1 MNNLADT
8 RWLQRF
14 DSYER
19 ALAALERAAAIAEKR
34 ALSELEEQGL
44 IQSFEFTHELSWNLL
59 KDYLEYKSFADI
71 HGSRDSTRT
80 ALREGYIENGE
91 IWMDM
96 IESRNKSSHTYNSD
110 TAQSLVSVILDS
122 YIAEFRALYKR
133 MKDYAEEFKHNV
145 RTS

>member
-14 DSYER
+14 DSYGR
-19 ALAALERAAAIAEKR
+19 ALAALERAVAVAEER
-34 ALSELEEQGL
+34 ALNELEEQGL
-44 IQSFEFTHELSWNLL
+44 IQGFEFTHELSWNLL
-59 KDYLEYKSFADI
+59 KDYLESKGFVDI

-80 ALREGYIENGE
+80 AFREGYIENGE

-110 TAQSLVSVILDS
+110 TAQSLVSVILDC
-122 YIAEFRALYKR
+122 YIVEFRALYKR
-133 MKDYAEEFKHNV
+133 MKSYAEGFKHNV